1 MNKLKHFD
9 GSAIIKSFDNKA
21 KRFQPTTAMMVVDPK
36 MKVGPGQY
44 DPEQLK
50 RHVAAPR
57 MDYKGD
63 FSLPFNENNPL
74 NYVQPI
80 TVNIYFKQKT
90 PGVGQYHPQTVDKA
104 ARGAKHKFDSKT
116 ERGIIDKRTA
126 KALLAKPAPGQYDP
140 EEGFDAKYKEQDLG
154 THQF

>member
-1 MNKLKHFD
+1 
-9 GSAIIKSFDNKA
+9 
-21 KRFQPTTAMMVVDPK
+21 MMTVDPK

-44 DPEQLK
+44 DPESLK
-50 RHVAAPR
+50 SHVAAPR

-90 PGVGQYHPQTVDKA
+90 PGVG
-104 ARGAKHKFDSKT
+104 
-116 ERGIIDKRTA
+116 
-126 KALLAKPAPGQYDP
+126 
-140 EEGFDAKYKEQDLG
+140 
-154 THQF
+154 